1 MINNLTRTASLSSAD
16 LVPLFS
22 ASLGGDTAATL
33 STLATW
39 LQGQLT
45 TGGAMITQ
53 YAAPNATGFT
63 AAVQPGA
70 DGGSVWLLLTPAAGY
85 AAGTVLL
92 PLQALCK
99 DGQEV
104 VVTSTQAVTALA
116 VSGNGST
123 VYGAPSTLTAN
134 AFLKLRFD
142 GVVKAWYRIG

>member
-1 MINNLTRTASLSSAD
+1 MINNLTRTASLGSAD

-33 STLATW
+33 ATLVAW

-45 TGGAMITQ
+45 AGGAMLTQ

-70 DGGSVWLLLTPAAGY
+70 DGGGVWLLLTPAAGY

-104 VVTSTQAVTALA
+104 LVTSTQAVTALT

-123 VYGAPSTLTAN
+123 VYGAPSALTAN
-134 AFLKLRFD
+134 AFFKLRFD